1 VGGPALDPI
10 KVYDTVVRDG
20 RVFAS
25 GIRKV
30 IDTRSPT
37 SLPDSVVIVGA
48 GASGEAA
55 AEALRRYGYAG
66 PIALIGEEPP
76 IDRPNVSKDYLAGT
90 APEEWMPLR
99 SGDFYSKLG
108 IDLIVGKS
116 VVSIDSD
123 ERIVRFGEG
132 APLPYD
138 ALVLATGADPKQLPV
153 PGSNAENVHYLRTL
167 DDSKAIIAA
176 LGDVKAAVVVGAGF
190 IGLEVAASLR
200 HRNVDV
206 TVVAPEQVPL
216 ATLVGERMG
225 RFVTDLHREHGVR
238 FRLGTGVER
247 ISSSAVVLD
256 DGSSVPA
263 DLVVVGIGVTPRI
276 DLAQSAGVAV
286 DDGVLVDDR
295 LRTSNRHIWAAG
307 DVARYPGP
315 GGRRVRVEHWVHA
328 QRQGRTAARN
338 MLGHDLAFTDPP
350 FFWSQHY
357 DVPINVTGH
366 VDRWDEEVMS
376 GDPNDRDVIVGYLD
390 GGSVRAVASIY
401 RDRDN
406 LRAEQALATDDQQAL
421 RALFD
426 Q

>member
-1 VGGPALDPI
+1 MRGQLDILERARDPVLGLGQRRNEHLLHDDVDDDPGREHRLDIERLHDVAVVVESFVVDSLFDEPVVVLNTADGPCVVGGKCTHYGGPLGNGLCADGQIRCPWHHAAFDLSTGEAVGGPALDPI
-10 KVYDTVVRDG
+10 RVYDTVVRGG

-25 GIRKV
+25 GIREV

-116 VVSIDSD
+116 VISIDSN

-132 APLPYD
+132 APLAYD
-138 ALVLATGADPKQLPV
+138 ALLLATGADPKQLPV
-153 PGSNAENVHYLRTL
+153 PGSDAGNVHYLRTL
-167 DDSKAIIAA
+167 DDSKVIIAA
-176 LGDVKAAVVVGAGF
+176 LGAARAAVVIGAGF

-247 ISSSAVVLD
+247 ISSSAV
-256 DGSSVPA
+256 
-263 DLVVVGIGVTPRI
+263 DL
-276 DLAQSAGVAV
+276 
-286 DDGVLVDDR
+286 
-295 LRTSNRHIWAAG
+295 
-307 DVARYPGP
+307 
-315 GGRRVRVEHWVHA
+315 
-328 QRQGRTAARN
+328 
-338 MLGHDLAFTDPP
+338 
-350 FFWSQHY
+350 
-357 DVPINVTGH
+357 
-366 VDRWDEEVMS
+366 
-376 GDPNDRDVIVGYLD
+376 
-390 GGSVRAVASIY
+390 
-401 RDRDN
+401 
-406 LRAEQALATDDQQAL
+406 
-421 RALFD
+421 
-426 Q
+426 